1 MEKDANSR
9 PGLATRW
16 RIWREGRK
24 RAARA
29 RRASAEE
36 RLDRKNQERYRA
48 WGRGGASTGPDMGG
62 GGGDGL

>member
-1 MEKDANSR
+1 MEKDANSS

-16 RIWREGRK
+16 RQWREGRQ

-29 RRASAEE
+29 RKVSAEE

-48 WGRGGASTGPDMGG
+48 WGRGGGGSDVGG

>member
-1 MEKDANSR
+1 MEKDANSSA
-9 PGLATRW
+9 GLATRW
-16 RIWREGRK
+16 RGWREGRK

-29 RRASAEE
+29 RWASAEE

-48 WGRGGASTGPDMGG
+48 GGSGGPDVG